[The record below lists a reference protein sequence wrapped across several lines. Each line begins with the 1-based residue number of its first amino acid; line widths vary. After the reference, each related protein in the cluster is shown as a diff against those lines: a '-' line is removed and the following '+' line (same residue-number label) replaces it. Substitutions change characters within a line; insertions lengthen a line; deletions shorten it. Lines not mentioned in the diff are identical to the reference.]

1 MEQLVD
7 RSMPSQKAELE
18 RLASLYCWD
27 MDPAD
32 ATVRSDR
39 VILRVM
45 DLGTIDDLLALER
58 AFDRGILVEVLSRAS
73 AGALTPRTWSFWH
86 YRLGLAA
93 PDEAVPAQPLRKAA

>member
-1 MEQLVD
+1 
-7 RSMPSQKAELE
+7 MPCSRIELE

-32 ATVRSDR
+32 AAARSDR

-45 DLGTIDDLLALER
+45 DLGTMDDLLALER
-58 AFDRGILVEVLSRAS
+58 AFDRSLLVDVLSRAS
-73 AGALTPRTWSFWH
+73 AGALTPRAWSFWH